1 MNWGGKSPPQTFM
14 KYKASDISTQL
25 VRQRLAVYN
34 RRVNKLRNLGGS
46 FELLQNK
53 TVKEIITGKTNAQ
66 IATELNFL
74 ERIGNKENQKLVQYN
89 KTSSEK
95 VPKFFKEYIKRE
107 LRRANRNTAKQL
119 KLISPSKEA
128 GTLSTIVTENLAPLN
143 LGKGGS
149 IKEIQSRLKSIER
162 RANPKYY
169 SEGNDRYKKNYI
181 KALRNEL
188 GIYAQDLIDR
198 VSKIPAEKLV
208 GFLSDKEYGSDLENK
223 FVYSE
228 LEAQYRAEV
237 ISNAL
242 SHFGW

>member
-1 MNWGGKSPPQTFM
+1 M

-34 RRVNKLRNLGGS
+34 RRVNKLRKLGGS

-53 TVKEIITGKTNAQ
+53 TVKDIITGKTDVQ
-66 IATELNFL
+66 IALELNFL
-74 ERIGNKENQKLVQYN
+74 EKLGNKESQKLVQYN
-89 KTSSEK
+89 KTSNEK
-95 VPKFFKEYIKRE
+95 VPKYFKEYIKRE
-107 LRRANRNTAKQL
+107 LRRANRNTAKQM

-149 IKEIQSRLKSIER
+149 IKEIQLRLKSIER
-162 RANPKYY
+162 RAKPDYY
-169 SEGNDRYKKNYI
+169 TKGNERYKKNYI

-188 GIYAQDLIDR
+188 GIYAQDLIER

-208 GFLSDKEYGSDLENK
+208 GYLSDKEYGSDLENK
-223 FVYSE
+223 FAYSE
-228 LEAQYRAEV
+228 LEAHYRAEV

-242 SHFGW
+242 THFGW

>member
-1 MNWGGKSPPQTFM
+1 M
-14 KYKASDISTQL
+14 KYTASDITYRL
-25 VRQRLAVYN
+25 IHQRVAVYN
-34 RRVNKLRNLGGS
+34 RRVNKLRKLGGS

-53 TVKEIITGKTNAQ
+53 TVGDVVKGRTEGQ
-66 IATELNFL
+66 IAKELNFL
-74 ERIGNKENQKLVQYN
+74 EKLGNKENQKLVQYN
-89 KTSSEK
+89 KTSNEK
-95 VPKFFKEYIKRE
+95 VPKFFKEYVKRE
-107 LRRANRNTAKQL
+107 LRRANRNIAKQL

-128 GTLSTIVTENLAPLN
+128 GTLSTIVTENLKPLN

-162 RANPKYY
+162 RANPNYY
-169 SEGNDRYKKNYI
+169 TEGNERYKRNYI

-208 GFLSDKEYGSDLENK
+208 GYLSDKEYGSDLENK
-223 FVYSE
+223 FAYSE

>member
-1 MNWGGKSPPQTFM
+1 M
-14 KYKASDISTQL
+14 KYKASDITMKL
-25 VRQRLAVYN
+25 VSQRIGVYN
-34 RRVNKLRNLGGS
+34 RRVNKLRKLGGS

-53 TVKEIITGKTNAQ
+53 TVKDVIKGKNNGQ

-74 ERIGNKENQKLVQYN
+74 EKLGNKENQKLVKYN

-95 VPKFFKEYIKRE
+95 VPKFFKEHVKRE
-107 LRRANRNTAKQL
+107 LRRANRNIAKQL
-119 KLISPSKEA
+119 DLISPSKEA
-128 GTLSTIVTENLAPLN
+128 GTLSTIVTENLKPLN

-162 RANPKYY
+162 RANPNYY
-169 SEGNDRYKKNYI
+169 SEGNKRYKENYI

-198 VSKIPAEKLV
+198 VSKIPPEKLV
-208 GFLSDKEYGSDLENK
+208 GYLSDKEYGSDLENK

-228 LEAQYRAEV
+228 LEMQYRAEV

>member
-1 MNWGGKSPPQTFM
+1 M
-14 KYKASDISTQL
+14 KYKASDISTRL
-25 VRQRLAVYN
+25 VRQRVAVYN
-34 RRVNKLRNLGGS
+34 SRVNKLRKLGGS
-46 FELLQNK
+46 FDLLQNK
-53 TVKEIITGKTNAQ
+53 TVKDVIKGRTEGQ
-66 IATELNFL
+66 IAKELNFL
-74 ERIGNKENQKLVQYN
+74 EKLGNKENLKLVQYN
-89 KTSSEK
+89 KTSNEK
-95 VPKFFKEYIKRE
+95 VPKFFKDYINRK
-107 LRRANRNTAKQL
+107 LRMANRNTAKQL

-128 GTLSTIVTENLAPLN
+128 GTLSTIVTENLAPLD

-149 IKEIQSRLKSIER
+149 VKEIQSRLKSIER
-162 RANPKYY
+162 RANPNYY
-169 SEGNDRYKKNYI
+169 SEGNKRYKENYI

-198 VSKIPAEKLV
+198 VSKIPPEKLI